1 MPWLYTQDSEVISIH
16 SLRMEGDCGY
26 AIKGVTTNR
35 ISIHSLRMEGD
46 DITFLH
52 FDVQPISIHSL
63 RMEGDR

>member
-1 MPWLYTQDSEVISIH
+1 MPWLYTQDSEV
-16 SLRMEGDCGY
+16 
-26 AIKGVTTNR
+26 